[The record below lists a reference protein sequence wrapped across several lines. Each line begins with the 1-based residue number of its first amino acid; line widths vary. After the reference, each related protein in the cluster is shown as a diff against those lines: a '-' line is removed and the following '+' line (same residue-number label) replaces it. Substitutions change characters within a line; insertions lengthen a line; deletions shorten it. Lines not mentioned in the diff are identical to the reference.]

1 MKLII
6 SIVHNTIHILL
17 KGDFFMIKKSF
28 LLAALASVMVA
39 STGCGNQGQESKANE
54 ANTSAQAPA
63 SESQS
68 EQSPEAQVKQSIEE
82 AKSWAIARV
91 DGIIQNTELLEKSI
105 QDGDFEKAKEQWL
118 PTQLEYEKGEAL
130 FATLS
135 PELDETMDVSTETG
149 FHGLEQI
156 LWGKEDPA
164 TKKEQLL
171 QITAQLKDDANKLKT
186 IVQEANLDQ
195 QLLFEAMTGILPEL
209 AGFVEAVYSGESV
222 SGTRIEDARKVFDG
236 VQLFYDAVSPEIVSQ
251 SKETDE
257 KVRAQIKQVLAV
269 MEEEKPS
276 VETVD
281 QEFGALF
288 NLMVEAATTIGV
300 KL

>member
-1 MKLII
+1 MKKKGMLI
-6 SIVHNTIHILL
+6 
-17 KGDFFMIKKSF
+17 
-28 LLAALASVMVA
+28 AALAVTIIA
-39 STGCGNQGQESKANE
+39 TTGCGGQGQEAKPTQATAPTQEQAQQPVAN
-54 ANTSAQAPA
+54 
-63 SESQS
+63 
-68 EQSPEAQVKQSIEE
+68 PEEQVKQSIIE
-82 AKSWAIARV
+82 AKKWALERV
-91 DGIIQNTELLEKSI
+91 DGIIQNTEVLEKAI

-149 FHGLEQI
+149 FHGIEQI

-164 TKKEQLL
+164 GKKEQLL
-171 QITAQLKDDANKLKT
+171 QITATLKEDANKLKA
-186 IVQEANLDQ
+186 IVEGAELNE

-236 VQLFYDAVSPEIVSQ
+236 VQLFYDAVSPKIADK

-257 KVRAQIKQVLAV
+257 KVRTQIKQVLEV
-269 MEEEKPS
+269 MKEEKPK

>member
-1 MKLII
+1 MK
-6 SIVHNTIHILL
+6 
-17 KGDFFMIKKSF
+17 KGIYIAAFAAAMI
-28 LLAALASVMVA
+28 AT
-39 STGCGNQGQESKANE
+39 TGCGNQGQEAKPTQAEASTQEQTQQPAANLDE
-54 ANTSAQAPA
+54 
-63 SESQS
+63 
-68 EQSPEAQVKQSIEE
+68 QVKQSIIE
-82 AKSWAIARV
+82 AKQWALARV
-91 DGIIQNTELLEKSI
+91 DGIIHNTEELEKAI
-105 QDGDFEKAKEQWL
+105 QAGDFEKAKEQWL

-164 TKKEQLL
+164 GKKEQLL
-171 QITAQLKDDANKLKT
+171 QITAKLKEDANKLKT
-186 IVQEANLDQ
+186 VVEGAELNE

-209 AGFVEAVYSGESV
+209 AGFVEAVYTGESI
-222 SGTRIEDARKVFDG
+222 SGSRIEDARRVFEG
-236 VQLFYDAVSPEIVSQ
+236 VQLFYGAVSPKIAEK

-257 KVRAQIKQVLAV
+257 KVQAQINQVLEV
-269 MEEEKPS
+269 MKEEKPK